1 MNILFV
7 IHVPKI
13 PNTSVYQD
21 YCQRVAFLEEQ
32 GHQAAILA
40 PQDFPMFRRW
50 HTRWLPLLYPFSVA
64 RYLMKRGREYDLA
77 VFHSYAGWVV
87 NLLRGLVPVFR
98 RLRTITS
105 SHGLEPLYYYALKE
119 ETERA
124 GQRLRL
130 RFRLVHGALIPW
142 LLRLSCRRS
151 DRITCLNRKE
161 AAYLVE
167 NRWGHPSQIS
177 VVPHGVPQEFF
188 IEREYAQRV
197 RRLLFVAQWQPRKGI
212 RYLVEA
218 FSELV
223 CEEKDLELW
232 CVGTILEE
240 ENVLASL
247 PEKIRPQVV
256 VRPDVRHAELI
267 KIYQNADLF
276 LFPSLFEGHS
286 TALLEAMA
294 TALPIVA
301 TPVGAAPDFLDSEV
315 NALVV
320 PTADAKALIA
330 SIRRLIQDP
339 GLRERLGREAQMTA
353 MEYAMDRAHNRL
365 ISLYRDLYSV
375 S

>member
-1 MNILFV
+1 
-7 IHVPKI
+7 
-13 PNTSVYQD
+13 
-21 YCQRVAFLEEQ
+21 
-32 GHQAAILA
+32 
-40 PQDFPMFRRW
+40 
-50 HTRWLPLLYPFSVA
+50 
-64 RYLMKRGREYDLA
+64 
-77 VFHSYAGWVV
+77 
-87 NLLRGLVPVFR
+87 
-98 RLRTITS
+98 
-105 SHGLEPLYYYALKE
+105 
-119 ETERA
+119 
-124 GQRLRL
+124 
-130 RFRLVHGALIPW
+130 
-142 LLRLSCRRS
+142 
-151 DRITCLNRKE
+151 
-161 AAYLVE
+161 
-167 NRWGHPSQIS
+167 
-177 VVPHGVPQEFF
+177 
-188 IEREYAQRV
+188 
-197 RRLLFVAQWQPRKGI
+197 
-212 RYLVEA
+212 
-218 FSELV
+218 
-223 CEEKDLELW
+223 
-232 CVGTILEE
+232 VGTILEE

-276 LFPSLFEGHS
+276 LSPSLFEGHS